1 MEKHVNLLGIMFI
14 VYGAIGL
21 LGAAVVLVLFL
32 GTGALSTGAS
42 GEIAPGIVLS
52 TIGLIIAGIV
62 LFSHLPA
69 FIAGLGLVKF
79 KSWARILTIIVA
91 VLSLPSPPFGTAL
104 GIYALW
110 VMLQDETSRLLEHS
124 QPQTA

>member
-21 LGAAVVLVLFL
+21 LGAVVVLVVFL
-32 GTGALSTGAS
+32 GTGAISTGAS
-42 GEIAPGIVLS
+42 GEAAPGIILS
-52 TIGLIIAGIV
+52 TIGLIIAAIV

-79 KSWARILTIIVA
+79 KSWARILTTIVA
-91 VLSLPSPPFGTAL
+91 ILSLPSPPFGTAL

-110 VMLQDETSRLLEHS
+110 VMLQDETTRLFE
-124 QPQTA
+124 QPRPQTA